1 MSFTS
6 EIKKEL
12 CMTESNKCCLEA
24 ELCSVICFGAHIRN
38 NCLILR
44 TENKDFAQRIV
55 MLTKAVFGRPAII
68 IHKTTPG
75 LLEVQIADENTLT
88 TVLEAFN
95 LIRNARSLKNFV
107 SFTLPMSMYENL
119 CCTQAILR
127 GAFLTSGS
135 CAEPE
140 KRYHLEIS
148 TNHFMLGKQLQK
160 ILQDMEI
167 PAKTI
172 NRRSN
177 TVIYL
182 KGAEFI
188 HDFLGYTGAMKAV
201 LKLADV
207 RVIKEFKNKINRANN
222 FDCANFSKSVD
233 AGNQQADA
241 IRKIRDT
248 VGFSMLDDTL
258 KEIANLRL
266 EHPDASLKELG
277 TMLSEPLSKSG
288 INHRLKRLME
298 IAENLPRRS

>member
-12 CMTESNKCCLEA
+12 CNTAPNKCCLEA
-24 ELCSVICFGAHIRN
+24 ELCSIICFGAHIRN

-44 TENKDFAQRIV
+44 TENMDFAKRIQT
-55 MLTKAVFGRPAII
+55 LTKAVFGRPAII
-68 IHKTTPG
+68 IHKATPG

-88 TVLEAFN
+88 SVLETFS
-95 LIRNARSLKNFV
+95 LIRNARNLKNFV
-107 SFTLPMSMYENL
+107 SFTLPMNMFGNL
-119 CCTQAILR
+119 CCTQAVLR

-160 ILQDMEI
+160 ILNEMEI

-172 NRRSN
+172 NRRAN

-182 KGAEFI
+182 KGAEYI

-201 LKLADV
+201 LKLADI
-207 RVIKEFKNKINRANN
+207 RVTKEFKNNINRTNN
-222 FDCANFSKSVD
+222 FDCANLSKSID

-248 VGFSMLDDTL
+248 IGFSSLDDNL

-266 EHPDASLKELG
+266 ENPEASLKELS
-277 TMLSEPLSKSG
+277 TLLSEPLSKSG
-288 INHRLKRLME
+288 INHRLKKLMD
-298 IAENLPRRS
+298 IAENLPRR